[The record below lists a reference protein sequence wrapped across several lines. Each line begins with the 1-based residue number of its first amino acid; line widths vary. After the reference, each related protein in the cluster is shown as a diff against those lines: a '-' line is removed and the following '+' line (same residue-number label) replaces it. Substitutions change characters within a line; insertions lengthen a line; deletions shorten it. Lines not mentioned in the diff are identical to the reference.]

1 MTVST
6 VVLSADLGGV
16 VREVLLDGPGVGF
29 AAGEA
34 LEAHVDDGSRAK
46 LRRFL
51 EEVRERGSA
60 VDWQIGF
67 DGGAVRVLAVSAT
80 RRDGRL
86 VCVAG
91 RPRGRVAQLAAREL
105 AAERA
110 ERAPELE
117 EALSELARV
126 ESARQPEADVLEDM
140 SSVVNELI
148 TLQRENARKNAELAR
163 SNEEKDRLL
172 STVAHD
178 LRNPLAT
185 ALGYSHLLLNGAA
198 GELSTAQEKLVRAIE
213 RSSQHML
220 ALVESL
226 VDWAA
231 IPGGVR
237 LDLADYDLVEQV
249 RGEIELQ
256 RVLAARKSI
265 TIELSGEP
273 ALQVRADRTKMRQ
286 VVQNMLDNAIKYS
299 HPGGRVLVRVA
310 REPGCA
316 CASFR
321 DEGVGIAPE
330 AMARMFQPFGRGAAR
345 GTAGERSTG
354 LGLAIVRRIVEAHGG
369 RIEVQ
374 SQPDAGST
382 FTVRI
387 PITDP
392 ER

>member
-1 MTVST
+1 MTAST

-29 AAGEA
+29 AAGEP
-34 LEAHVDDGSRAK
+34 LEAHVDEGSRAK

-51 EEVRERGSA
+51 EEVERRGSA

-67 DGGAVRVLAVSAT
+67 DGGAVRVLAVSAA

-110 ERAPELE
+110 ERAPELD
-117 EALSELARV
+117 EALRELARA
-126 ESARQPEADVLEDM
+126 ESARKPEADVLEDM

-148 TLQRENARKNAELAR
+148 TLQRENARKAAELAR
-163 SNEEKDRLL
+163 SNDEKDRLL

-185 ALGYSHLLLNGAA
+185 ALGYSHLLLTGAA
-198 GELSTAQEKLVRAIE
+198 GELSAAQEKLVRAIE

-226 VDWAA
+226 VDWTAL
-231 IPGGVR
+231 PGGVR
-237 LDLADYDLVEQV
+237 LELAEYDLVDQV
-249 RGEIELQ
+249 RCEIELQ
-256 RVLAARKSI
+256 RVLADRKSI
-265 TIELSGEP
+265 TLELSGET
-273 ALQVRADRTKMRQ
+273 ALSVRADRTKMRQ
-286 VVQNMLDNAIKYS
+286 VVQNVLDNAIKYS
-299 HPGGRVLVRVA
+299 HPGGRVLVRVVLEA
-310 REPGCA
+310 GWA
-316 CASFR
+316 CVSFR
-321 DEGVGIAPE
+321 DEGVGIPPGAL
-330 AMARMFQPFGRGAAR
+330 ARMFQPFGRGAAR
-345 GTAGERSTG
+345 GTAGEKSTG

-374 SQPDAGST
+374 SELGEGST

-387 PITDP
+387 PTGGP
-392 ER
+392 G